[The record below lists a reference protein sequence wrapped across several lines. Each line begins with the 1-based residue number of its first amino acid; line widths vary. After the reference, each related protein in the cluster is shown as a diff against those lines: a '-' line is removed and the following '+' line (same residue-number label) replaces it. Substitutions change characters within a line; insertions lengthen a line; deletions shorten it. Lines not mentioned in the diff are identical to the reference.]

1 MNKLAL
7 IATSF
12 AFLCTNSIQ
21 AANITWQ
28 NVQDISSETDVATEG
43 YLVEAVNACGVE
55 ASVSPTVNG
64 VTFTAST
71 TLLNKD
77 ASIAFFFNDTG
88 SNGYNQFLNTLDYGD
103 ETSFQAGGG
112 SLQVGKSYLVQLW
125 YLDERGAQNDRRMQ
139 FGDGNG
145 NLSNPVNDQYV
156 IGTFVA
162 DGTSQTIVF
171 NGMDSGPHFTGYQL
185 RQIETGPVPTLSTT
199 AGDSVSGNFDVSIS
213 FNQDVTGLELADFAI
228 TNGSASSLSGSG
240 SSWSITVTPSANGP
254 VEVLLP
260 ASTVLDGD
268 NEENP
273 ESNTLSTTYVAP
285 ASDQPQPTLSSSVTE
300 SAEAYTVQIQFNENV
315 TGLELSDFEISG
327 GSLSNLVGT
336 GSSYTVTVSPG
347 LWVDV
352 SLKLPALSVTDT
364 DGDELKN
371 IESNVLITKYTGIVV
386 VDSLQSLKP
395 FLSLDNV
402 QVKLQP
408 GIYRITGADVRNG
421 LYNDST
427 AMLGRNHKIL
437 LKFSGNH
444 STYDFTDVTLEVES
458 EVWLQSYGNN
468 GVYQIETIG
477 NYNVLKNLTMI
488 DIGDIGDAPVNG
500 CVNIVMDG
508 SHNRIEGFHMS
519 IKGSYPYGYGDV
531 FGKGG
536 SNVTIRHRKHSAFLI
551 RGESN
556 HAKNCTLIHRSYGHA
571 MFMQAANN
579 PIIEGCYIEGEMRS
593 TDDMLAETSGPAF
606 DIDFQTTWGFR
617 LLPGFMKS
625 TGEGGI
631 RAYNA
636 GETIIDGVEYD
647 RGTFN
652 PTIINNTIVNMR
664 TGVTLTHAKGTR
676 YVAGC
681 KTIGCER
688 GFAIGSGIIENCSS
702 DAQYGP
708 AFGVDYESDRGVTA
722 DITILPYEGDHYSG
736 SRHLAYIY
744 GSNHNLTF
752 RGLEESP
759 DQELLIDVG
768 GSKRIMSD
776 TYNLDSLQASSIVV
790 NNLTG
795 YPLKI
800 HDSAT
805 NIKGQSIGAMTDE
818 GSNTTISTA
827 DWSVTT
833 NLAFL
838 GTATQSSTS
847 VQALASLAT
856 DQETNGVLGQ
866 GSVTRTSTEDQPWW
880 RVDLEDKS
888 EITDIRI
895 WGRTDS
901 DSDSLSNYDVS
912 ILDENDQVVW
922 TNYQSSFPDP
932 MIGLSPDVVGHAV
945 IIQLRGS
952 GILSLAEVEV
962 MGNQI
967 SLIKDWRFS
976 HFGSRDNN
984 GLAADDYDADL
995 DGIENLLEY
1004 ATGTDPNTP
1013 QGPVIQV
1020 RRPANGEKMEV
1031 HFNRIADPALNYS
1044 LEGTE
1049 SLTTPNW
1056 VSLWTGTG
1064 EEVGTIV
1071 IPESMWPGISTSYF
1085 LRLQV
1090 SKL

>member
-1 MNKLAL
+1 MKNLHAITAICGL
-7 IATSF
+7 
-12 AFLCTNSIQ
+12 FLSIQ
-21 AANITWQ
+21 SDAATITWQ
-28 NVQDISSETDVATEG
+28 SVQDYSSATDVSTEG
-43 YLVEAVNACGVE
+43 ELIEAVNASGVD
-55 ASVSPTVNG
+55 ASTSLLVNG
-64 VTFTAST
+64 VLFEPKSNM
-71 TLLNKD
+71 LNGD
-77 ASIAFFFNDTG
+77 ASITFLFDNTG
-88 SNGYNQFLNTLDYGD
+88 DANYDQLLNSLDYGT
-103 ETSFQAGGG
+103 ESIHQIGGG
-112 SLQVGKSYLVQLW
+112 ALEVGNEYLVQAW
-125 YLDERGAQNDRRMQ
+125 YVDERGNQDHRGML

-145 NLSNPVNDQYV
+145 NQSGAVNDGYV
-156 IGTFVA
+156 IGTFEA
-162 DGTSQTIVF
+162 DGTSQTLTI
-171 NGMDSGPHFTGYQL
+171 NGDVSGPHFNAYQL
-185 RQIETGPVPTLSTT
+185 RKLENGPIPVLSTSAAQT
-199 AGDSVSGNFDVSIS
+199 VSASFEVSIT
-213 FNQDVTGLELADFAI
+213 FNKD
-228 TNGSASSLSGSG
+228 
-240 SSWSITVTPSANGP
+240 
-254 VEVLLP
+254 
-260 ASTVLDGD
+260 
-268 NEENP
+268 
-273 ESNTLSTTYVAP
+273 
-285 ASDQPQPTLSSSVTE
+285 
-300 SAEAYTVQIQFNENV
+300 V
-315 TGLELSDFEISG
+315 TGLELSDFEIVNGTPSALSG
-327 GSLSNLVGT
+327 SGSNWSVSINPTGNGDIELYLAKDTVEDSDNRPNPASNTLHTTYVAPDGDQPVPTLSSPNNEVDSDYTVQIEFSEEVTGLELSDFEITGGTLQNLTGS
-336 GSSYTVTVSPG
+336 GSSYSVTASPG
-347 LWVDV
+347 LGVEV
-352 SLKLPALSVTDT
+352 TLKLNRNSVTDT
-364 DGDELKN
+364 DGDELQN
-371 IESNVLITKYTGIVV
+371 PDSNLLVTKYTGVIEVN
-386 VDSLQSLKP
+386 SLQQLKP
-395 FLSLDNV
+395 YLALDDA
-402 QVKLQP
+402 QVKLTP
-408 GIYRITGADVRNG
+408 GTYRITGADVLAG

-427 AMLGRNHKIL
+427 SMLGRNHKIL
-437 LKFSGNH
+437 LKFSGNR
-444 STYDFTDVTLEVES
+444 STYDFTGVTLEVETS
-458 EVWLQSYGNN
+458 VWRQDYGNN
-468 GVYQIETIG
+468 GVYQVQTIG
-477 NYNVLKNLTMI
+477 NHNVLKNLTMI
-488 DIGDIGDAPVNG
+488 DIGTVDDFPVDG
-500 CVNIVMDG
+500 CVNVVMDG
-508 SHNRIEGFHMS
+508 SNNRIEGFHMTM
-519 IKGSYPYGYGDV
+519 KGSYPYGYGDV

-536 SNVTIRHRKHSAFLI
+536 SNTIKHFKHSAFLI

-571 MFMQAANN
+571 MFMQAASN

-593 TDDMLAETSGPAF
+593 TDDMLAETSGPAY
-606 DIDFQTTWGFR
+606 DIDFETIWGFR

-647 RGTFN
+647 RGTSN

-664 TGVTLTHAKGTR
+664 TGVTLTHATGTK

-768 GSKRIMSD
+768 GSKQIMSE
-776 TYNLDSLQASSIVV
+776 TYNLDSLQASSIVI

-800 HDSAT
+800 HDSAN
-805 NIKGQSIGAMTDE
+805 NIKGQSIGAMTDA
-818 GSNTTISTA
+818 GSSTSVTTA

-856 DQETNGVLGQ
+856 DQITNGVLGH

-880 RVDLEDKS
+880 RVDLEEES

-901 DSDSLSNYDVS
+901 DSDSLSNFDVS

-922 TNYQSSFPDP
+922 TNHQTSFPDP
-932 MIGLSPDVVGHAV
+932 MVALTPDAVGHAV
-945 IIQLRGS
+945 TIQLRGS
-952 GILSLAEVEV
+952 GILSLAEVEI

-995 DGIENLLEY
+995 DGIKNLLEY

-1031 HFNRIADPALNYS
+1031 HFNRIEDPSLNYS